1 METPVSSEGNLP
13 NFKVIVP
20 SRIAT
25 IAPRAAIATIA
36 CTSLLIP
43 RLHQVQQ
50 DEKRSKL
57 FKIQVQS
64 YIVAA

>member
-25 IAPRAAIATIA
+25 IAPRAAIA